1 MSIEHSRKMAQTGSK
16 GNSKQ
21 KKINCDEFGKKI
33 TLSDVMNDMTFVDKL
48 EELEEK
54 KGIERCLDGGHIPSE
69 RQINVNKLY
78 FIRTCDVTMFILKTN
93 QAYLRQRDIGKKIKS
108 MSKKEKEKF
117 QCMVNS

>member
-1 MSIEHSRKMAQTGSK
+1 MAQTGSK

-54 KGIERCLDGGHIPSE
+54 KAIPAIVLYCATC
-69 RQINVNKLY
+69 RNIRNV
-78 FIRTCDVTMFILKTN
+78 IIAMVTPVV
-93 QAYLRQRDIGKKIKS
+93 IKS
-108 MSKKEKEKF
+108 YDE
-117 QCMVNS
+117 